1 MREKYVKEGYKVVK
15 DPEWNGGEY
24 DFYEIIDIDIDEG
37 VVTLGELACNVR
49 ARQIP
54 GTNQWKIKYI
64 RVREKVIDDH
74 DVRMSDLLSE
84 YDVYKQSKK
93 YSVVVN
99 YDPGYDD
106 WTSEYD
112 SDHDYESDADSDSDS
127 DSDSHKVAD
136 YTKTMLKHMV
146 SVVC

>member
-1 MREKYVKEGYKVVK
+1 MVK
-15 DPEWNGGEY
+15 DPDWNGGEY

-37 VVTLGELACNVR
+37 MVTLGELACEVR

-64 RVREKVIDDH
+64 RVREKVINDH
-74 DVRMSDLLSE
+74 DVSMSDLLGE
-84 YDVYKQSKK
+84 YDVYKRSKK

-112 SDHDYESDADSDSDS
+112 SDHDHDYESDADSDS

-146 SVVC
+146 SVVYGNNYPD